1 MKIRNRYFLN
11 KKKLKEIKNKLGVY
25 SSILDDKKRIEYL
38 ESDPIPFI
46 LVNNEPA
53 VILIDNKPYPTLKHL
68 IDNDNDA
75 VKKVVVDMG
84 AVKFMV
90 NGADVMS
97 PGITNASD
105 NIVKNDIV
113 VIVDE
118 DHNKP
123 LAVGLS
129 LITTDEMI
137 NDDKGKAVKTIHF
150 IGDEIWNLKI

>member
-11 KKKLKEIKNKLGVY
+11 KKKLKEIRNNLGDY
-25 SSILDDKKRIEYL
+25 SFILADGERVEYL
-38 ESDPIPFI
+38 EADPIPFI
-46 LVNNEPA
+46 LVDNEPA
-53 VILIDNKPYPTLKHL
+53 IILIDNKPYPTLKYL
-68 IDNDNDA
+68 INNDMGNI
-75 VKKVVVDMG
+75 KKIVVDMG

-97 PGITNASD
+97 PGITDASE
-105 NIVKNDIV
+105 NIIKDDIV

-118 DHNKP
+118 YHNKP

-137 NDDKGKAVKTIHF
+137 NNNAGKAVKTIHF
-150 IGDEIWNLKI
+150 IGDDIWDLKI